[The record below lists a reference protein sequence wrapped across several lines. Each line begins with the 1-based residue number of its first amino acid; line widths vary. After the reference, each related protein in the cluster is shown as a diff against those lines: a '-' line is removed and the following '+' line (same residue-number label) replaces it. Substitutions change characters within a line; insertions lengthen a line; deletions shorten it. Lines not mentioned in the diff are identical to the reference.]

1 MRANEPA
8 DGRGAVVTVARVP
21 MPELPPSV
29 PLFPLPNV
37 VLFPGA
43 PLPLHIF
50 EPRYRD
56 MVRDAERSEE
66 KLIGMVLLRGEWRK
80 EYYGTPEIYPVGCA
94 GRMVSVEPLPDG
106 RYNILL
112 HGVREFTIVNERR
125 THSYR
130 EGEIVWRPAPE
141 GGVPSEL
148 RTRIHALM
156 HRFLE
161 EREPTLVNRLLND
174 SSLSDELLINFLC
187 YALDF
192 SPMEKQALLEAQS
205 LGDRGARLC
214 DVVQFALEAHSRG
227 GEGDKWYH

>member
-1 MRANEPA
+1 M
-8 DGRGAVVTVARVP
+8 
-21 MPELPPSV
+21 ELPTVV
-29 PLFPLPNV
+29 PLFPLPNA
-37 VLFPGA
+37 VLFPGV

-50 EPRYRD
+50 ELRYRD

-66 KLIGMVLLRGEWRK
+66 RLIGMVLLRGDWRR
-80 EYYGTPEIYPVGCA
+80 EYYGSPEIYPVGCA

-125 THSYR
+125 TQSYR
-130 EGEIVWRPAPE
+130 EGEIRWHKAPE
-141 GGVPSEL
+141 GGVRSEL

-161 EREPTLVNRLLND
+161 ESEPTLVSRLLND
-174 SSLSDELLINFLC
+174 ASLSDELLINFLC

-192 SPMEKQALLEAQS
+192 SPMEKQALLEAPG
-205 LGDRGARLC
+205 LAERGARLC
-214 DVVQFALEAHSRG
+214 DVVQFALEARTRG
-227 GEGDKWYH
+227 GESDKWYH